1 MNLIQ
6 AFIAKFYQAVII
18 VMAVFLLLSFV
29 GLGVQTWRV
38 NHWKDKAENAD
49 AECVE
54 RINKVNTAYQTAID
68 AWRATVFIVENNL
81 EAERNNIK
89 IQFRDI
95 KHETQ
100 KVTTERIYSDCKLD
114 DAGMSVAESARIAAN
129 TRKSL
134 NTVQ

>member
-1 MNLIQ
+1 MIK
-6 AFIAKFYQAVII
+6 AFIAKFYETVILI
-18 VMAVFLLLSFV
+18 MAVFLLLTLT

-38 NHWKDKAENAD
+38 SHWQTKYQGAD

-68 AWRATVFIVENNL
+68 AWRATVFIVENEL

-95 KHETQ
+95 KYETQ
-100 KVTTERIYSDCKLD
+100 KVITERIYSDCKLN
-114 DAGMSVAESARIAAN
+114 DAGMSVAESARITAN
-129 TRKSL
+129 TRKSV
-134 NTVQ
+134 NAVQ